1 MLITPK
7 HLPNNMA
14 TFLLLRLRM
23 TYVDQ
28 QSQHHPYWFLC
39 HAHGSGQEGKT
50 HENDMFL
57 FSFEIL

>member
-28 QSQHHPYWFLC
+28 QPRHHPYWFLC
-39 HAHGSGQEGKT
+39 LTHGGGQVKKLKII
-50 HENDMFL
+50 F
-57 FSFEIL
+57 FIF